1 MGNITKKIT
10 SVVLSATTAVWLSGF
25 AMLVPVASAQ
35 STDLQSQINALLT
48 QIAALQAQL
57 AAQSGG
63 APASASCTFS
73 RDLTVGSK
81 GDDAKCLQQYLNGA
95 GYPVAASGSG
105 SAGNETTYFGS
116 LTAAA
121 LAKWQAANG
130 VAPSVGYFG
139 PKSRAKYSSLAAAPA
154 PAPVP
159 VPGTPA
165 PVPAGSGLTVT
176 LSSNQPTAGLFGEN
190 FASREFTKLSL
201 TASADGDVTVKS
213 LTIERTGQAQDAV
226 FNGVIGLD
234 ADGLRMGDA
243 KTFGSDH
250 RLKLT
255 QSFVVKAGKTTTITV
270 AGDSDSDQ
278 DAYNGQLAS
287 LALVAVDAGTASVNA
302 VYPLTGATHTVNSTL
317 AVGSITVE
325 RGALDPGSSLTKEI
339 GTKSYTF
346 AALKLTAGSNE
357 DVSLK
362 SVQWNQSSS
371 AAKTDLENI
380 KIYLDGVAYDTTV
393 TDDGKYYTAKFGTGV
408 TIAKGLNKEIYV
420 KGDITSGSN
429 RGVDFDLYRYADI
442 RVGGLTYGYDILP
455 TGTDSGGSATND
467 DGSLQAANP
476 NFDAYET
483 TIGSGTISAEPNTA
497 VTAQNVAENL
507 SDQILGGFVADV
519 KGEDVTVAAMNFDAS
534 LTEAAGTG
542 SSIDTNDVTNITLV
556 DANGKV
562 VAGPVDGVAG
572 GNNAIRFTDTVRFA
586 VGRNAYTLKGKF
598 GTDVSLNDQFA
609 ASTTPSSDWTTVRGA
624 SSNQTITPTPAS
636 AVTMSTMTIKTGDL
650 RITMSQETAS
660 SSPDI
665 NVVRGTSNVTL
676 EKYVLD
682 ASNSGED
689 LRVTSMQFDLI
700 TSYPANTAD
709 ELTNCQL
716 MDGSTALNTGTNIVN
731 PTNAN
736 AAGDDITFTLDGG
749 LVIPKGTVKTLAL
762 KCNFIAGGTNEFIGF
777 GLAGLTTAAN
787 QAVVTGITSGT
798 TVAEAV
804 TTNSGRTLV
813 AQTSGT
819 LTLSLDSAS
828 PSLKLVQ
835 AGAADQTLAV
845 FRLDAVYEDIRLEQL
860 GLQLATS
867 TADSADQANASNS
880 PSDLTK
886 VTLWDGATKV
896 GEVIF
901 TSDYATA
908 TLTGFTVPK
917 DTSKLLTVKGD
928 MSPVNVTLSQA
939 QPGHLI
945 NVDWDG
951 GWGDATDDDAF
962 EGEQGL
968 KAVGLSSGTTIY
980 NAGDDNTVDTDTAS
994 NGARIVKAIPTL
1006 TKIATSGKFTNT
1018 SDQILYRFKIDAPAG
1033 TNGVSLYKMSFN
1045 VSTTTTSV
1053 QEYTGSADA
1062 ETPVADFRVRN
1073 FRVFCYSDA
1082 AFSLASCGNS
1092 TGQLNQFELEV
1103 ADEGN
1108 TAAGGAA
1115 FEDGAT
1121 TADPDVEVPIL
1132 FNPTASSGATAEA
1145 IRIPEGTTRYFELR
1159 ANVIGASSTPNIAT
1173 KLLGDSA
1180 WQEAT
1185 CHDDA
1190 DNSLT
1195 VTVCD
1200 YTGPAAGSA
1209 VTDYNSGEATFTA
1222 PAAEINADD
1231 STDGDGTE
1239 VDGGQDDFIWS
1250 DNATNSTQAIGSP
1263 TWMNGFL
1270 LPGLPTVSTGSEV
1283 LSL

>member
-1 MGNITKKIT
+1 MSNLTKKLT
-10 SVVLSATTAVWLSGF
+10 SVALSATTAVWLSGF
-25 AMLVPVASAQ
+25 AMLVPVAHAQ
-35 STDLQSQINALLT
+35 SLQSQIDALLA

-57 AAQSGG
+57 ATQSGG
-63 APASASCTFS
+63 ATATSCNFTK
-73 RDLTVGSK
+73 DLTLGSK
-81 GDDAKCLQQYLNGA
+81 GDDVKCLQQYLNGA

-105 SAGNETTYFGS
+105 STGNETTYYGS

-121 LAKWQAANG
+121 VAKWQAANSLSP
-130 VAPSVGYFG
+130 AVGYFG
-139 PKSRAKYSSLAAAPA
+139 PKSRAKYSSMAAAPA
-154 PAPVP
+154 PVPAP
-159 VPGTPA
+159 GTTPA
-165 PVPAGSGLTVT
+165 PVPSGTGLTVT
-176 LSSNQPTAGLFGEN
+176 LSSNQPSAGLFGES

-234 ADGLRMGDA
+234 QDGLRMGDA

-255 QSFVVKAGKTTTITV
+255 QSFTVKAGQTKTITV

-278 DAYNGQLAS
+278 DAYNGQLVS
-287 LALVAVDAGTASVNA
+287 LSLVAVDAGTANVNA
-302 VYPLTGATHTVNSTL
+302 AYPLTGVIHTVNSTL
-317 AVGSITVE
+317 AVGSLTVE

-357 DVSLK
+357 DISLK

-420 KGDITSGSN
+420 KGDIASGSN

-442 RVGGLTYGYDILP
+442 RATGMTYGYDVLP
-455 TGTDSGGSATND
+455 SGTDSGGSATND
-467 DGSLQAANP
+467 DGSLQNANP

-497 VTAQNVAENL
+497 ITAQNVAENL
-507 SDQILGGFVADV
+507 ADQILGGFVADV

-534 LTEAAGTG
+534 LVEAAGTG
-542 SSIDTNDVTNITLV
+542 SSIDTNDVTNITMV
-556 DANGKV
+556 DDNGKV

-586 VGRNAYTLKGKF
+586 VGRHAYTLKGKF
-598 GTDVSLNDQFA
+598 GTDVSLNDTFA

-650 RITMSQETAS
+650 RITMSQDTATT
-660 SSPDI
+660 SPDL
-665 NVVRGTSNVTL
+665 NVVRGTSGVTI

-689 LRVTSMQFDLI
+689 LRITSMAFDLI

-716 MDGSTALNTGTNIVN
+716 MDGSNALNTGTNVVN

-736 AAGDDITFTLDGG
+736 AAGDDVTFTLDGG
-749 LVIPKGTVKTLAL
+749 LVIPKGTVKTLSL
-762 KCNFIAGGTNEFIGF
+762 RCNFIAGGTTEFVGF
-777 GLAGLTTAAN
+777 SLGNLTTAAN

-798 TVAEAV
+798 SVTETV
-804 TTNSGRTLV
+804 TSNSGRTIV

-835 AGAADQTLAV
+835 AGVADQTLAV
-845 FRLDAVYEDIRLEQL
+845 FRLDATYEDIRLEQL
-860 GLQLATS
+860 GLQLATTS
-867 TADSADQANASNS
+867 ADSADQANASNS
-880 PSDLTK
+880 PSDLTQ
-886 VTLWDGATKV
+886 VTLWDGVTKV
-896 GEVIF
+896 GTVVF

-917 DTSKLLTVKGD
+917 DSSKLLTVKGD
-928 MSPVNVTLSQA
+928 IAPVNVTLSQA
-939 QPGHLI
+939 QSGHLI
-945 NVDWDG
+945 TVNWDG
-951 GWGDATDDDAF
+951 AWGDATDDDAA

-968 KAVGLSSGTTIY
+968 KAVGLSSGTTVY
-980 NAGDDNTVDTDTAS
+980 NGSDDDAVDTDTAS
-994 NGARIVKAIPTL
+994 NGARIAKSIPTL

-1018 SDQILYRFKIDAPAG
+1018 TDQSLYRFKIDAPAG
-1033 TNGVSLYKMSFN
+1033 TNGVSLYKFTFN
-1045 VSTTTTSV
+1045 VSTTTTAV
-1053 QEYTGSADA
+1053 TEYTGSADA
-1062 ETPVADFRVRN
+1062 ETPAATFRVTN
-1073 FRVFCYSDA
+1073 FRVFCFSDA
-1082 AFSLASCGNS
+1082 SFSLASCGNS
-1092 TGQLNQFELEV
+1092 TGQLNQFELAV
-1103 ADEGN
+1103 ADEAN
-1108 TAAGGAA
+1108 TAAGGTA

-1121 TADPDVEVPIL
+1121 TADPDVDMSIL
-1132 FNPTASSGATAEA
+1132 FNPVASSGSTAEA
-1145 IRIPEGTTRYFELR
+1145 IRVSEGTTRYFELR
-1159 ANVIGASSTPNIAT
+1159 ADVTGASSTPNIAT
-1173 KLLGDSA
+1173 KMLGDAA
-1180 WQEAT
+1180 WEAAT

-1195 VTVCD
+1195 VSVCD
-1200 YTGPAAGSA
+1200 YTGPVAGSA
-1209 VTDYNSGEATFTA
+1209 ITVYNSGEATFTA
-1222 PAAEINADD
+1222 PAAEIDSDD
-1231 STDGDGTE
+1231 SADVDGDGI
-1239 VDGGQDDFIWS
+1239 GGHDDFIWS

-1263 TWMNGFL
+1263 AWMNGFL

-1283 LSL
+1283 LGL